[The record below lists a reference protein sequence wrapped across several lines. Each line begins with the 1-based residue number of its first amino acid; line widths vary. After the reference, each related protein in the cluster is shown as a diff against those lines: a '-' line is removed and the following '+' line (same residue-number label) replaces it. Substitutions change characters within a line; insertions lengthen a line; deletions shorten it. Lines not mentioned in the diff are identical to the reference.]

1 MMLLSRLR
9 KPKHKKLRKPDNM
22 RLLIVDLLAE
32 RKAFGKEGVRE
43 IISHFDNPEVFLWS
57 PHTKNR
63 TEYGFGEVVESPVD
77 CDFIVITGSR
87 RNVSS
92 WEPWMDDVAE
102 LIRNAA
108 VPIVGI
114 CFGHQIIAAA
124 FGGRIERA
132 KEGSHFV
139 SEVTYNDGTTVNAV
153 FTHQD
158 HVVDSGQLDVI
169 ASAEHC
175 LIAACKHPTRPVRTV
190 QYHPEATPRILSEAI
205 RLGDMT
211 QEEADVFDMSRDI
224 INVKQSLLD

>member
-1 MMLLSRLR
+1 
-9 KPKHKKLRKPDNM
+9 M

-63 TEYGFGEVVESPVD
+63 TEYGFGEVVEFPVD

-102 LIRNAA
+102 LIRNAT

-124 FGGRIERA
+124 LGGRIERA

-175 LIAACKHPTRPVRTV
+175 LIAACEHPTRPIRTV

>member
-1 MMLLSRLR
+1 
-9 KPKHKKLRKPDNM
+9 M

-63 TEYGFGEVVESPVD
+63 TEYGFGEVVEFPVD

-92 WEPWMDDVAE
+92 SEPWMNDVAE
-102 LIRNAA
+102 LIRNAT

-124 FGGRIERA
+124 LGGRIERA
-132 KEGSHFV
+132 REGSHFV
-139 SEVTYNDGTTVNAV
+139 SEVKYNDGTTVNAV

-175 LIAACKHPTRPVRTV
+175 LIAACEHPTRPIRTV

>member
-1 MMLLSRLR
+1 
-9 KPKHKKLRKPDNM
+9 M

-63 TEYGFGEVVESPVD
+63 TEYGFGEVVEFPVD

-102 LIRNAA
+102 LIRNAT

-124 FGGRIERA
+124 LGGRIERA

-139 SEVTYNDGTTVNAV
+139 SQVTYNDGTTVNAV

-175 LIAACKHPTRPVRTV
+175 LIAACEHPTRPIRTV

>member
-1 MMLLSRLR
+1 
-9 KPKHKKLRKPDNM
+9 M

-57 PHTKNR
+57 PHTNER
-63 TEYGFGEVVESPVD
+63 TEYGFGTVVEEPVD
-77 CDFIVITGSR
+77 CDFIAITGSR

-92 WEPWMDDVAE
+92 WEAWMDDVTE
-102 LIRNAA
+102 LIRAA
-108 VPIVGI
+108 KVPIIGI

-124 FGGRIERA
+124 LGGRVERA
-132 KEGSHFV
+132 VEGSHFV
-139 SEVTYNDGTTVNAV
+139 AEVSYTNGMTVNAV

-158 HVVDSGQLDVI
+158 HVVDSGQLEVI

-175 LIAACKHPTRPVRTV
+175 RIAACQHPTRPIRTV
-190 QYHPEATPRILSEAI
+190 QYHPEATSRILSEAI

-211 QEEADVFDMSRDI
+211 TEEADVFDMTKQI
-224 INVKQSLLD
+224 INVKESLLD

>member
-1 MMLLSRLR
+1 
-9 KPKHKKLRKPDNM
+9 M

-32 RKAFGKEGVRE
+32 RQAFGKEGVRE
-43 IISHFDNPEVFLWS
+43 IISHFDNPEVLLWS
-57 PHTKNR
+57 PHTDTR
-63 TEYGFGEVVESPVD
+63 TDYGFGKEVDFPVQ

-92 WEPWMDDVAE
+92 WEPWMDEVAD
-102 LIRNAA
+102 LVRSAP
-108 VPIVGI
+108 VPIIGI

-124 FGGRIERA
+124 LGGRVERA

-139 SEVTYNDGTTVNAV
+139 SKVNYIDGSQVNAV

-158 HVVDSGQLDVI
+158 HVVDSGELSVI

-175 LIAACKHPTRPVRTV
+175 PIAACEHPNRPIRTV
-190 QYHPEATPRILSEAI
+190 QYHPEATSRILSEAI

-211 QEEADVFDMSRDI
+211 KEEADVFDMSQSI